1 MVTSDDSTFQ
11 PRTTK
16 SQGIGR
22 IAHTRRNPVGT
33 QKKKKEKSF
42 FSGGNFSVPQ
52 SNIDDLPFFR
62 GAGKG
67 DNVVKEKLRLIDS
80 ALTAGKTKEATKR
93 INNFQEAF
101 PKANVKFPN
110 PVKVKADQ
118 KKREKSAY
126 APDNDPKDAEV
137 RTPKPTASA
146 TPSNPRA
153 PSSPPPIKS
162 KQTRVANYTPDQPA
176 PKGRKV
182 TKLGKETEPKRFSEE
197 AGRRAIKKVL
207 GDDTLVEY
215 EDMSEAANFKKGGSV
230 KKTEKSRYGM
240 RSGGFTKRGGIY
252 KKGAA

>member
-1 MVTSDDSTFQ
+1 MVVSDDLTYKR
-11 PRTTK
+11 PTTK

-22 IAHTRRNPVGT
+22 NPPTRRSPVGT

-52 SNIDDLPFFR
+52 SNIDNLPFLR

-67 DNVVKEKLRLIDS
+67 NSVVKAKLKSIDS
-80 ALTAGKTKEATKR
+80 ALTAGKTKNAQDLIDK
-93 INNFQEAF
+93 FQEDF

-110 PVKVKADQ
+110 PVEVKADQ

-126 APDNDPKDAEV
+126 APDNDPEDAKAK
-137 RTPKPTASA
+137 TLKPTPPA
-146 TPSNPRA
+146 TPSNPRS
-153 PSSPPPIKS
+153 PSSPPAIKS
-162 KQTRVANYTPDQPA
+162 KQTRIANYTPDQPA
-176 PKGRKV
+176 PEGKTV
-182 TKLGKETEPKRFSEE
+182 TKLGKKTEPKRFSEE